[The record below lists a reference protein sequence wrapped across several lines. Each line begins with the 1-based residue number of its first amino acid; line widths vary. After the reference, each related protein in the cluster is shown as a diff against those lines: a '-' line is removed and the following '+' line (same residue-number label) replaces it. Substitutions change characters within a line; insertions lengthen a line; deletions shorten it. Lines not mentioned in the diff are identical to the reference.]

1 MFSHFNR
8 AASRNGTKSAA
19 CALAVTVLVTVV
31 PVGRADVTGEFLLSA
46 VDGNGALPG
55 SLSFD
60 LVIDV
65 FSSPYYTEDWTA
77 AGVYGTLTDGVFY
90 QDPDNDGNP
99 PDPELFDEYP
109 ASQWTSFYTGPGDW
123 PNLEIPGYREI
134 QFATNEDTA
143 TSLYTEWFDVTDT
156 GEGTFTLARV
166 TVIPEAPDW
175 WLHIDGVLARAS
187 GDSLYYFAFDVPDP
201 GTGLLLLLG
210 GFTAFVRRR

>member
-1 MFSHFNR
+1 MLR
-8 AASRNGTKSAA
+8 RLVLKAA
-19 CALAVTVLVTVV
+19 AVTRVFNEQLEATGYDETWSDGETV
-31 PVGRADVTGEFLLSA
+31 SS
-46 VDGNGALPG
+46 GN
-55 SLSFD
+55 
-60 LVIDV
+60 
-65 FSSPYYTEDWTA
+65 
-77 AGVYGTLTDGVFY
+77 TL
-90 QDPDNDGNP
+90 
-99 PDPELFDEYP
+99 
-109 ASQWTSFYTGPGDW
+109 
-123 PNLEIPGYREI
+123 
-134 QFATNEDTA
+134 NEDTA